1 MTRRA
6 VALCACLAIA
16 GCSSSG
22 PAPMAAQP
30 RGAPGQATD
39 FSVASRE
46 VRAAY
51 ANLVPQGVAASAIRL
66 GNDNCYYYVNGP
78 QMVPL
83 TPATEPKTQICL

>member
-16 GCSSSG
+16 ACAAG
-22 PAPMAAQP
+22 PAPMAVQP
-30 RGAPGQATD
+30 KGARGQATD

-46 VRAAY
+46 LRATY

-78 QMVPL
+78 QMAPL
-83 TPATEPKTQICL
+83 MPATEPKTQICL